1 MARRRV
7 AAGASLGLVIL
18 WGVALLLPAAA
29 AATIEGNCLV
39 TGTSTTGGTVDL
51 TSATVWHVSS
61 KDKIKLDA
69 SAASAQ
75 TAGSAAF
82 NALGFAI
89 PLASGRSDGQTEYHS
104 DYVDVATLAILARN
118 LVLSGSSNGAVEGCS
133 GRVTLVIDDVNPLL
147 TVAGVAGLAATI
159 LGVAAGAASLR
170 RPESGRRRLLGV
182 IGIGLLGAGL
192 SVLLQQTS
200 VPGEGDATFAASNF
214 IASVPSPVDVSID
227 PTVLLQAAVATIVF
241 VLLMPFPAEL
251 FNKTLEAHEDEIRA
265 ALGRIP
271 LVGRAFG
278 RSGGSEAEQDAGRA
292 PGGRGLVTAAVVVLV
307 SGLLYAVLDPEFGV
321 GVESALTYVGIVLA
335 LLAVTW
341 VANLPRRAMQR
352 SENGD
357 SGQLHAVAWTLGI
370 AAACVLISRVTGFL
384 PGYVYGVLLGYQF
397 AKPFDGTREARAV
410 GAGAVWMLAL
420 SFVAWL
426 ALGAV
431 RTPGIEPGPA
441 TAILENVFGAF
452 VVAGIEGIV
461 FGLIPLRFLDGEA
474 LFRWQR
480 PRWFVLY
487 ALGVFGF
494 FWIILNP
501 ANGFV
506 ATSAGPELVTAI
518 ALFAGFG
525 LASVAF
531 WGYFRIRRAPAPA

>member
-1 MARRRV
+1 V
-7 AAGASLGLVIL
+7 
-18 WGVALLLPAAA
+18 
-29 AATIEGNCLV
+29 
-39 TGTSTTGGTVDL
+39 L
-51 TSATVWHVSS
+51 T
-61 KDKIKLDA
+61 
-69 SAASAQ
+69 
-75 TAGSAAF
+75 
-82 NALGFAI
+82 
-89 PLASGRSDGQTEYHS
+89 
-104 DYVDVATLAILARN
+104 
-118 LVLSGSSNGAVEGCS
+118 GSSNGAAEGCT
-133 GRVTLVIDDVNPLL
+133 GPVTVVIDDVNPLL
-147 TVAGVAGLAATI
+147 TVAGGGGIVATI

-182 IGIGLLGAGL
+182 VGIGLLGAGL

-200 VPGEGDATFAASNF
+200 VPGEGDATYAASRF

-227 PTVLLQAAVATIVF
+227 PTVLLQAAVATLVF
-241 VLLMPFPAEL
+241 VLVMPFPAEL
-251 FNKTLEAHEDEIRA
+251 FNKTLEAHEEEIRG
-265 ALGRIP
+265 ALGRLP

-278 RSGGSEAEQDAGRA
+278 RGAESDAAATAGRGSDTRA
-292 PGGRGLVTAAVVVLV
+292 LVTAVVVVLV
-307 SGLLYAVLDPEFGV
+307 SGLLYAVLDPEFGA
-321 GVESALTYVGIVLA
+321 GIESALTYLGIVAA

-352 SENGD
+352 RENGD
-357 SGQLHAVAWTLGI
+357 AGHLHAVAWTLGI
-370 AAACVLISRVTGFL
+370 AAACVLISRATGFL
-384 PGYVYGVLLGYQF
+384 PGYVYGVLLGYEF

-420 SFVAWL
+420 SVVAWL
-426 ALGAV
+426 SLGAV

-474 LFRWQR
+474 LFRWER

-531 WGYFRIRRAPAPA
+531 WAFFRFRRAPATA